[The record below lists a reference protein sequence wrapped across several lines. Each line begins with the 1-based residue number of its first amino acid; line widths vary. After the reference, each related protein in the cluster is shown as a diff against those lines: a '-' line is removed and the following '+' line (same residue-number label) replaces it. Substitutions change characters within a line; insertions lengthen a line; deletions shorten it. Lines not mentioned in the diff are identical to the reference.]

1 MKKQFGFKVIWLLA
15 AALLLLAVGCG
26 ADNSVEDPSQPDEV
40 IQSVESAY
48 IVGQWEVNDGRFGHR
63 LFDFQEDGR
72 LLLEDMDSGETIEM
86 SYVFVEAN
94 TLIMS
99 GYEEFNGSATV
110 AFFDD
115 KMDFTITFDGEIFA
129 ELYVFTRISQPTS

>member
-15 AALLLLAVGCG
+15 AMLLLLAVGCG
-26 ADNSVEDPSQPDEV
+26 ADNSVADPSQPDEV
-40 IQSVESAY
+40 IESVESAY
-48 IVGQWEVNDGRFGHR
+48 IVGQWQVNDGRFGHKQ
-63 LFDFQEDGR
+63 FDFQEDGR
-72 LLLEDMDSGETIEM
+72 LLIEDVDSGETIEM

-94 TLIMS
+94 TLFMS
-99 GYEEFNGSATV
+99 GYDEFNGSATV

-129 ELYVFTRISQPTS
+129 ELYVFTRVSPPTS